1 MIIGFLGKG
10 GSGKTTLASGFAL
23 FLSKNSSVLAIDA
36 DHNMDMTYNLAK
48 NELPTY
54 IGAGLSDINKHL
66 GITQYRDSFDSIK
79 MPEFTLSPEDAITK
93 KYAHKVTLSL
103 KVMSTG
109 PHTDEILYDKACSHS
124 LATPLKVYLP
134 FLNLKEN
141 EYVVVDEKA
150 GTDGVGTGITTGFHA
165 AVVVAEPTPYG
176 LKAALQI
183 IKLLNFYKTP
193 YFTALNK
200 VASDEDILFAEKYL
214 DRKLDL
220 IFFSDQEALRF
231 SEKTVSIF
239 NEQFNQLKDKLEKIS
254 DTRLDRTKEK
264 IKRNTQYSEQ

>member
-48 NELPTY
+48 KELSTY
-54 IGAGLSDINKHL
+54 IGTGLSDINKHL
-66 GITQYRDSFDSIK
+66 GVTQYRDSFDFTK
-79 MPEFTLSPEDAITK
+79 MPEFTLSPEDAITQ
-93 KYAHKVTLSL
+93 KYSHEITTSL
-103 KVMSTG
+103 KIMSTG
-109 PHTDEILYDKACSHS
+109 PHTDEILYDRACSHS
-124 LATPLKVYLP
+124 LTTPLKVYLP

-193 YFTALNK
+193 YFIALNK
-200 VASDEDILFAEKYL
+200 ISSDEDILFAEKHL
-214 DRKLDL
+214 GCKPDL
-220 IFFSDQEALRF
+220 LFFSNQEALRF
-231 SEKTVSIF
+231 SEKTIDIF
-239 NEQFNQLKDKLEKIS
+239 DEQFNLLRSKLKTVS
-254 DTRLDRTKEK
+254 DTRLGRTKEK
-264 IKRNTQYSEQ
+264 INRNAQYSA